1 MKQNRNCC
9 FYGTEWRN
17 LAVSLSY
24 ANSFFLLA
32 LLLDLMGGHFG
43 NFFGIFGKCWKE
55 IVEWLFSCLTFLE
68 DFCLKCCKWGRTG
81 ITLWSFHTKFSLVF
95 FIHGLNPL
103 FRPLKEVL
111 LSTKTQIYANL
122 SRCPWLKLHFRI
134 HEQLN
139 LLQSKRTR
147 RTEYSK

>member
-1 MKQNRNCC
+1 MEQNDVTWLYPFHMQIR
-9 FYGTEWRN
+9 
-17 LAVSLSY
+17 SLSWLCY
-24 ANSFFLLA
+24 LTWWEVISGIFS
-32 LLLDLMGGHFG
+32 
-43 NFFGIFGKCWKE
+43 IFGKCWKV
-55 IVEWLFSCLTFLE
+55 IVEWLLSCLTFLE
-68 DFCLKCCKWGRTG
+68 DFCLKSCKWGRMG